1 MVRGETPACRCLTA
15 SCSAGR
21 SLIKPVSRRSNQ
33 EEAAHP
39 LAAVLAELH
48 PPHDL
53 LVDQVGGH
61 VVVGRVV
68 PGVENLLPEEQPPGG
83 VPLLGA
89 LLLGV
94 LLALGDGVHDV
105 VAAAAQRR
113 HLSRENTVNGSD
125 PEHGLR

>member
-1 MVRGETPACRCLTA
+1 MNHRHFYAHTLLEVIWL
-15 SCSAGR
+15 
-21 SLIKPVSRRSNQ
+21 RSNQ
-33 EEAAHP
+33 KEAAHP
-39 LAAVLAELH
+39 LAAVLPELH

-113 HLSRENTVNGSD
+113 HLSRAHTVNGPDSG
-125 PEHGLR
+125 HGLR